1 MKSQR
6 ILTLK
11 KCTNLEIPQFL
22 PAIIMRREE
31 SANVRIGNDPQSSLP
46 ADKVGFT
53 DDRLLESFGPSQVQR
68 SLSGDK

>member
-1 MKSQR
+1 
-6 ILTLK
+6 
-11 KCTNLEIPQFL
+11 
-22 PAIIMRREE
+22 MRREE

-53 DDRLLESFGPSQVQR
+53 DDRLLESFGPSPVQR